1 MNYVTFCK
9 NYYAVTGIPTNLITE
24 AGAIY
29 SALSEQLHI
38 STESPYPLY
47 PSDYNPEFRFAS
59 PDIVYGSVQIEA
71 TGEYIILGPVF
82 SVPVTD
88 ELVRSYMHDSA
99 TPLKYKEVIAEAL
112 ASIPRLS
119 HVQFCQHLVFLHQ
132 CVNHKEISVLKLLGQ
147 RAPQQLRQSQQ
158 HLKSITENMENKKM
172 HNTYQFECEL
182 FQFVQNGNVNALQ
195 NFLKNNTLQLEEGR
209 LAKTPIR
216 HAKNLFIVT
225 AIKTAVLG
233 AIPGGVDIEK
243 TYQLLDLYIQEC
255 EALQSLEK
263 IQALQYSMIL
273 DFCQQAGETKI
284 PAGISREVYTC
295 MNFIRTH
302 TNESISVNDVADS
315 IQKSTSY
322 TMKKF
327 KTELGFTIGAFIT
340 RCKLEEAK
348 MLLTYSTKSLAEIS
362 SYLCFSSQPHFQ
374 SLFKKQYHMTPL
386 EYRKK
391 SGVMDTIRL

>member
-119 HVQFCQHLVFLHQ
+119 HIQFCQHLVFLHQ
-132 CVNHKEISVLKLLGQ
+132 CVNHKVISVL
-147 RAPQQLRQSQQ
+147 
-158 HLKSITENMENKKM
+158 
-172 HNTYQFECEL
+172 
-182 FQFVQNGNVNALQ
+182 
-195 NFLKNNTLQLEEGR
+195 
-209 LAKTPIR
+209 
-216 HAKNLFIVT
+216 
-225 AIKTAVLG
+225 
-233 AIPGGVDIEK
+233 
-243 TYQLLDLYIQEC
+243 
-255 EALQSLEK
+255 
-263 IQALQYSMIL
+263 
-273 DFCQQAGETKI
+273 
-284 PAGISREVYTC
+284 
-295 MNFIRTH
+295 
-302 TNESISVNDVADS
+302 
-315 IQKSTSY
+315 
-322 TMKKF
+322 
-327 KTELGFTIGAFIT
+327 
-340 RCKLEEAK
+340 
-348 MLLTYSTKSLAEIS
+348 
-362 SYLCFSSQPHFQ
+362 
-374 SLFKKQYHMTPL
+374 
-386 EYRKK
+386 
-391 SGVMDTIRL
+391 

>member
-59 PDIVYGSVQIEA
+59 PDIVYGSVQIET

-88 ELVRSYMHDSA
+88 ELVRGYMHDSA
-99 TPLKYKEVIAEAL
+99 TPLEYQEVIAEAL

-119 HVQFCQHLVFLHQ
+119 HIQFCQHLVFLHQ

-195 NFLKNNTLQLEEGR
+195 NFLKNNTLQLEEGG

-216 HAKNLFIVT
+216 HAKNLFVVT
-225 AIKTAVLG
+225 AIETAVLG
-233 AIPGGVDIEK
+233 AIPG
-243 TYQLLDLYIQEC
+243 
-255 EALQSLEK
+255 
-263 IQALQYSMIL
+263 
-273 DFCQQAGETKI
+273 
-284 PAGISREVYTC
+284 
-295 MNFIRTH
+295 
-302 TNESISVNDVADS
+302 
-315 IQKSTSY
+315 
-322 TMKKF
+322 
-327 KTELGFTIGAFIT
+327 
-340 RCKLEEAK
+340 
-348 MLLTYSTKSLAEIS
+348 
-362 SYLCFSSQPHFQ
+362 
-374 SLFKKQYHMTPL
+374 
-386 EYRKK
+386 
-391 SGVMDTIRL
+391 

>member
-1 MNYVTFCK
+1 MRT
-9 NYYAVTGIPTNLITE
+9 
-24 AGAIY
+24 
-29 SALSEQLHI
+29 
-38 STESPYPLY
+38 
-47 PSDYNPEFRFAS
+47 
-59 PDIVYGSVQIEA
+59 
-71 TGEYIILGPVF
+71 
-82 SVPVTD
+82 
-88 ELVRSYMHDSA
+88 
-99 TPLKYKEVIAEAL
+99 
-112 ASIPRLS
+112 
-119 HVQFCQHLVFLHQ
+119 
-132 CVNHKEISVLKLLGQ
+132 
-147 RAPQQLRQSQQ
+147 
-158 HLKSITENMENKKM
+158 
-172 HNTYQFECEL
+172 

-302 TNESISVNDVADS
+302 TNESISVNDVSDS

-386 EYRKK
+386 EYRKNP
-391 SGVMDTIRL
+391 V

>member
-59 PDIVYGSVQIEA
+59 PDIVYGSVQIET

-112 ASIPRLS
+112 ASIPR
-119 HVQFCQHLVFLHQ
+119 
-132 CVNHKEISVLKLLGQ
+132 
-147 RAPQQLRQSQQ
+147 RQSQQ

-302 TNESISVNDVADS
+302 TNESISVNDVSDS